1 MRKTSYAI
9 TALAVIC
16 TTVFTILSL
25 TRTDWVVA
33 RYDVNAL
40 SYEGQIRSLEGMPTS
55 GARSPRGRH
64 LGSKEPTAA
73 SSLPGIKTTAMRT
86 AISVRHGQVPVMRLN
101 WQLASVLYHW
111 LAILVG
117 VSTAARR
124 RRVWRAVA
132 GFIIF
137 HSVAQLVAFILI
149 VDLYRTAR
157 YPTFEDAKLGP
168 ALIFNAVAWIFGV
181 ITAVTVIITGTEAD
195 RGKRW
200 AAGNRPVH
208 TRLDEA
214 TSLLRGN

>member
-1 MRKTSYAI
+1 MRKTSYAV

-16 TTVFTILSL
+16 ATVFTILSL

-33 RYDVNAL
+33 RYNMDAL
-40 SYEGQIRSLEGMPTS
+40 SYEAKYGLSQVCQRVVLDLPG
-55 GARSPRGRH
+55 G
-64 LGSKEPTAA
+64 GSKFERANCRKFPSRDEEDCDENSYFCAA
-73 SSLPGIKTTAMRT
+73 WTSAGYAVEVAIGFGALSL
-86 AISVRHGQVPVMRLN
+86 V
-101 WQLASVLYHW
+101 
-111 LAILVG
+111 AILLG
-117 VSTAARR
+117 VSTSARR

-137 HSVAQLVAFILI
+137 QSLLQLVAFILI
-149 VDLYRTAR
+149 VDLYRTSR

-181 ITAVTVIITGTEAD
+181 LTAVTVIITGTEAD

-200 AAGNRPVH
+200 AAGNRADH
-208 TRLDEA
+208 ARLSEA

>member
-40 SYEGQIRSLEGMPTS
+40 SYEGKYGL
-55 GARSPRGRH
+55 
-64 LGSKEPTAA
+64 SKVCQRVVLD
-73 SSLPGIKTTAMRT
+73 LPGGGTRFERANCRKFPTRDQDDCDENRYFCAAWSSAGYAVEL
-86 AISVRHGQVPVMRLN
+86 AIGFGALSLV
-101 WQLASVLYHW
+101 
-111 LAILVG
+111 AILVG

-200 AAGNRPVH
+200 AAGNRPAH
-208 TRLDEA
+208 SRLDEA